1 MQGFAQ
7 FPGMIRDLERLTSR
21 RFDVLVIGGGICGLM
36 AAWDAATRGLHVA
49 LVDRHDFAG
58 GASFHHHR
66 TLHGGLRY
74 LQTLDFARLRE
85 SVRERRAWARMAPQ
99 FIAPQAFAIQAG
111 GARGKSPGLMQAAFA
126 ADAVLT
132 ADRNRGLDPSMHLA
146 RGAVVGYEDRSAMDT
161 GGLLPDGPI
170 AVWHDYR
177 TVHAER
183 LTFAVARAAAE
194 AGAVLANYM
203 DVVELLRDGT
213 TIIGAIVRDGVD
225 NERWQ
230 ITARVIIN
238 ATGAAA
244 GRLMAAIGVRP
255 TPLLVKALNLVTRR
269 PSPAVAC
276 GAPTSDGRLLF
287 ALPCHG
293 KLSIGTWHG
302 SQPCGAD
309 AHLVTPEELDAF
321 LAQISEAFPD
331 LQLTH
336 DDIALV
342 QRGVVP
348 ATLKR
353 GRLELADR
361 PLIREHRQDG
371 VNGAVTLM
379 GVKYTTAR
387 AAAEYAVTL
396 AMAQLGTSKPSRTAS
411 LPLPGMVPT
420 EGSPTPARGLDSDA
434 WQHLQRLYGTHAG
447 RIASMAN
454 TRPDLAERIVPEL
467 PVTGLQIVDAARH
480 EMALTL
486 EDVILRRTSLGSAG
500 YPGDAAVLRVEAL
513 MRDEAGWSSTR
524 AADEMQLLKEF
535 YLPLR
540 V

>member
-1 MQGFAQ
+1 
-7 FPGMIRDLERLTSR
+7 MIRDLDALTSR

-49 LVDRHDFAG
+49 LVDRHDFG
-58 GASFHHHR
+58 SGASFHHHR

-74 LQTLDFARLRE
+74 LQKLDFGRLRE
-85 SVRERRAWARMAPQ
+85 SVRERRAWACMAPQ
-99 FIAPQAFAIQAG
+99 FIERQAFAIQAG
-111 GARGKSPGLMQAAFA
+111 GARGRSPALMRAAFA

-132 ADRNRGLDPSMHLA
+132 ADRNRGLDSSLHLP
-146 RGAVVGYEDRSAMDT
+146 RGQVVGHEDRAALDT
-161 GGLLPDGPI
+161 GGLLPEGPI

-203 DVVELLRDGT
+203 DVVELLREGNSV
-213 TIIGAIVRDGVD
+213 IGAIVRDGVD
-225 NERWQ
+225 AERWQ
-230 ITARVIIN
+230 IDARVVIN

-244 GRLMAAIGVRP
+244 GRLMAAMGVRP
-255 TPLLVKALNLVTRR
+255 TPPLVKALNLVTRR
-269 PSPAVAC
+269 PAPAVAC
-276 GAPTSDGRLLF
+276 GAPTANGRLLF
-287 ALPCHG
+287 ALPWHG

-302 SQPCGAD
+302 LQPCGAD
-309 AHLVTPEELDAF
+309 AHLVTPDELDGF
-321 LAQISEAFPD
+321 LVQIGEAFPD
-331 LQLTH
+331 LRLTR
-336 DDIALV
+336 DDVTLV

-348 ATLKR
+348 ATMKR

-361 PLIREHRQDG
+361 PIIREHRQDG
-371 VNGAVTLM
+371 VSGAVTLM

-396 AMAQLGTSKPSRTAS
+396 AMAQIGTTRPSRTAS
-411 LPLPGMVPT
+411 LSLPGMVPT
-420 EGSPTPARGLDSDA
+420 EDAPAVRGLDAGA
-434 WQHLQRLYGTHAG
+434 WHHLQRLFGMHAA

-454 TRPDLAERIVPEL
+454 ARPDLAERIVPEM
-467 PVTGLQIVDAARH
+467 PVSGLQVVEAARH

-500 YPGDAAVLRVEAL
+500 YPGDEAVTRVETL
-513 MRDEAGWSSTR
+513 MREEVGWSTAR
-524 AADEMQLLKEF
+524 AADEVQQLKEF
-535 YLPLR
+535 YLPIR